1 MTLITVFKIQ
11 KLVPKH
17 NHRADTGTSF
27 EIIIKTYYIIYY
39 LTHKTVK
46 IRACITDD

>member
-27 EIIIKTYYIIYY
+27 EIIIKTWLYYI
-39 LTHKTVK
+39 THKTVK
-46 IRACITDD
+46 IIACITDD